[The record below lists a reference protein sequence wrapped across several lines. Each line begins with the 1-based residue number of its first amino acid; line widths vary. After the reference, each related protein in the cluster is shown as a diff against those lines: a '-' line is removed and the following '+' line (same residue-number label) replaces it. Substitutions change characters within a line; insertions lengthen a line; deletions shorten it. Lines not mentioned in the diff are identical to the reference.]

1 VGSNPASPTITV
13 DTMCGR
19 FVGSFSTDDILNE
32 MQDAVNSAGLRMNL
46 PDTDLPLLHNFNV
59 APTHAIPILRV
70 VDGVVEVDVVQWG
83 LLPIWSKDA
92 SKGAS
97 MINARSETITEKPSF
112 KGLVP
117 GHRCIIPMSGFY
129 EWDRSNPKAKIPY
142 YVTRADGHLMLGA
155 GIWSDSP
162 IVDAGKTCALITRD
176 SIFDLSD
183 IHDRSPV
190 EFHADE
196 AVEWLLP
203 GEAPLELFQPDHQPR
218 FRTTRV
224 STRVNSVR
232 NNDETLIQPDDGEEE
247 KELTL
252 F

>member
-1 VGSNPASPTITV
+1 
-13 DTMCGR
+13 MCGR
-19 FVGSFSTDDILNE
+19 FVGNFSTQDIFEEL
-32 MQDAVNSAGLRMNL
+32 SAAFESSGLRLEL
-46 PDTDLPLLHNFNV
+46 PETELPLLRNFNV

-70 VDGVVEVDVVQWG
+70 VDHAVVVDVVQWG
-83 LLPIWSKDA
+83 LLPVWSKDA

-112 KGLVP
+112 RGLVP

-129 EWDRSNPKAKIPY
+129 EWDRTNSKAKIPY

-162 IVDAGKTCALITRD
+162 IVDAGRTCALITRD

-196 AVEWLLP
+196 AVEWLMP
-203 GEAPLELFQPDHQPR
+203 GDAPLELFQPDHQPR
-218 FRTTRV
+218 FLTTRV

-232 NNDETLIQPDDGEEE
+232 NNDESLILPDSGDDEV
-247 KELTL
+247 ELTL

>member
-1 VGSNPASPTITV
+1 
-13 DTMCGR
+13 MCGR

-32 MQDAVNSAGLRMNL
+32 MAESIESAGLRMIL
-46 PDTDLPLLHNFNV
+46 PETDLPLLRNFNV

-70 VDGVVEVDVVQWG
+70 IDGAVQVDVVQWG

-129 EWDRSNPKAKIPY
+129 EWDRTNPKAKIPY
-142 YVTRADGHLMLGA
+142 YVTRADGRLMLGA

-183 IHDRSPV
+183 VHDRSPV

-196 AVEWLLP
+196 AVEWLTP
-203 GEAPLELFQPDHQPR
+203 GDAPLELFQPDHQPR

-224 STRVNSVR
+224 SARVNSVR
-232 NNDETLIQPDDGEEE
+232 NNDESLIQPDEGEEE